1 MTGTI
6 NTDRID
12 LRINPTHRRADRRI
26 RSLSPEQFAA
36 YIELLEEAT
45 LLNAKTGSDYVDG
58 DFSQERVL
66 KWAQYITPETLDALI
81 DAELVEQIDGDRY
94 RIDFYGQTSHY
105 ELQVNA
111 ERNAERSAT
120 ARANYAARKAEQQE
134 TEQSISHRRAQGA
147 ERSRQY
153 RQRKAEP
160 PEFND
165 DFDLSREPTYATT
178 GYSND
183 EPDWGN

>member
-26 RSLSPEQFAA
+26 RSLSAEQFAA

-66 KWAQYITPETLDALI
+66 KWAQYITPETLDALM
-81 DAELVEQIDGDRY
+81 DAELVEQLDGDRY
-94 RIDFYGQTSHY
+94 R
-105 ELQVNA
+105 L
-111 ERNAERSAT
+111 
-120 ARANYAARKAEQQE
+120 
-134 TEQSISHRRAQGA
+134 
-147 ERSRQY
+147 
-153 RQRKAEP
+153 
-160 PEFND
+160 
-165 DFDLSREPTYATT
+165 DLY
-178 GYSND
+178 
-183 EPDWGN
+183 